1 MLESLENNE
10 VILLMYL
17 AGELPAV
24 DRQEVAQMLASDA
37 VLRGELERLR
47 ETQAALEH
55 ELASLDQSEPISSA
69 EIAVRRVGRAMR
81 QRQVDLAVQAARNR
95 HSAVRRAGVPFW
107 VYPSAAAAAV
117 LVAFLI
123 WVIRYNVKDHAAGY
137 ARDTTNPSDYHEAV
151 VPPPGTSDLS
161 VPVVPNADPRS
172 KDLADDIQNSFGTTT
187 TDSDDTQMFAL
198 RDDPPIAVGSNVSE

>member
-17 AGELPAV
+17 AGELPPI

-55 ELASLDQSEPISSA
+55 ELIALDHSEPISSL
-69 EIAVRRVGRAMR
+69 EIAVRRLGRAMR
-81 QRQVDLAVQAARNR
+81 QRQVDLALQAARSR
-95 HSAVRRAGVPFW
+95 KPAGRGIGVPFW
-107 VYPSAAAAAV
+107 LYPSAAAAAV

-123 WVIRYNVKDHAAGY
+123 WVIRYNVQDHSAGF
-137 ARDTTNPSDYHEAV
+137 ASSTTNPSDYREQV
-151 VPPPGTSDLS
+151 VPPPGASDSSGPTVAGSDLK
-161 VPVVPNADPRS
+161 S
-172 KDLADDIQNSFGTTT
+172 KDLADDIQSSFGTTT
-187 TDSDDTQMFAL
+187 SDSDDNQMFAL